1 MQTTSAKEVQ
11 GTVIAWDNFCN
22 QAAMIVSPMVVAEIY
37 PRSKEGVYYFSSL
50 FSVIALV
57 IMIYM
62 SCRKDAKKLGKETTG
77 GLMKIVDKGEENDI
91 ELKMKY
97 YFVCWNFENTV
108 SRIVIP

>member
-1 MQTTSAKEVQ
+1 
-11 GTVIAWDNFCN
+11 
-22 QAAMIVSPMVVAEIY
+22 MIVSPMVVAEFY

-97 YFVCWNFENTV
+97 YFVCWNFEEYCFSYSDSLIYILSTT
-108 SRIVIP
+108 SK

>member
-1 MQTTSAKEVQ
+1 
-11 GTVIAWDNFCN
+11 
-22 QAAMIVSPMVVAEIY
+22 MIVSPMVVAEIY

-97 YFVCWNFENTV
+97 
-108 SRIVIP
+108 